1 MQDLSSVDDSGEASM
16 PLSRLSAIV
25 EKLGF
30 SGVDISVI
38 SPFPFNSWFM
48 HFKCVEYKILTPFVK
63 NKMAAKEDFL
73 PDYDY
78 DLVDHEEE
86 NKNNQAGGKYATSN
100 C

>member
-1 MQDLSSVDDSGEASM
+1 
-16 PLSRLSAIV
+16 
-25 EKLGF
+25 
-30 SGVDISVI
+30 
-38 SPFPFNSWFM
+38 M